1 MNRICLLAWL
11 VAFVC
16 AGCCCPSVKS
26 PPGPVKHARPP
37 AGFVHLFNGRNL
49 DGWVIMGESEGWE
62 AKDGVI
68 RSEGGK
74 GGNWLRSVKQYDDF
88 ILLLEWK
95 VSPGGNSGVFVR
107 CTEEGNPWETGH
119 EIQISN
125 ERPPRDDMH
134 CTGTLYG
141 TVAVN
146 PRPDET
152 PNRWRKYE
160 IACIGKKISVKVD
173 GVQCVEAD
181 MDEVPAIGDKPL
193 RGYVGLQDSH
203 TGPGGVIEYRN
214 IFIKEM

>member
-1 MNRICLLAWL
+1 MRRIGLAVWL

-16 AGCCCPSVKS
+16 AGCACHDRLMAESSVGASKP
-26 PPGPVKHARPP
+26 PPG
-37 AGFVHLFNGRNL
+37 FVSLFNGRSF
-49 DGWVIMGESEGWE
+49 DGWVVMGKSEGW
-62 AKDGVI
+62 KVRDGII

-74 GGNWLRSVKQYDDF
+74 GGLWLRSVREYSDF
-88 ILLLEWK
+88 VLTLEWK

-107 CTEEGNPWETGH
+107 CMEQGNPWETGH

-125 ERPPRDDMH
+125 ERPPRDDLH
-134 CTGTLYG
+134 CTGALYG

-160 IACIGKKISVKVD
+160 IACIGKKITVAVD
-173 GVQCVEAD
+173 GVTCVVAD
-181 MDEVPAIGDKPL
+181 MAKVPAIKDKPM
-193 RGYVGLQDSH
+193 RGYIGLQDSH

-214 IFIKEM
+214 IFLKEL